1 MNPSVRR
8 HRHLTKYKDHWHQG
22 GQLPNEGCLGIFE
35 ASIAP
40 AHHVPGCMDLSV
52 DLLATTVIDDLL
64 EATQDGIT
72 AVPSLKSLRIE
83 QPQNSLGMFVVVE
96 SRGDGRTGSG
106 FGNPSR
112 PKTALINVDLPAP
125 VLPKQQG

>member
-1 MNPSVRR
+1 
-8 HRHLTKYKDHWHQG
+8 
-22 GQLPNEGCLGIFE
+22 
-35 ASIAP
+35 
-40 AHHVPGCMDLSV
+40 MDLSV

-64 EATQDGIT
+64 EATQHGIT

-106 FGNPSR
+106 FGNL
-112 PKTALINVDLPAP
+112 TAEDGID
-125 VLPKQQG
+125 QR